1 MEETMF
7 RITSSRRKALIA
19 TASTLFICAAAA
31 LAYILATY
39 NFSGEGSSTFGKA
52 PTTPIAEKL
61 TITPPAGLTP
71 VSGYAPL
78 PISIES
84 ATTITLEP
92 GAKITLV
99 PKSTPAVCASYLEYR
114 EVASSLG
121 EEVISSSGTTSAI
134 ALTAKTPKAIEGI
147 EVEEKNVTATNQ
159 TECEAATYSI
169 HGELIGKGH

>member
-1 MEETMF
+1 MTAPT
-7 RITSSRRKALIA
+7 RRRKVLIA
-19 TASTLFICAAAA
+19 AGSTLLICAVTA

-71 VSGYAPL
+71 LSGFAAL

-84 ATTITLEP
+84 ATSITLEP

-99 PKSTPAVCASYLEYR
+99 PKSTPAVCASYLEYQ
-114 EVASSLG
+114 EVPGSVG
-121 EEVISSSGTTSAI
+121 EQVISTSGTASAI
-134 ALTAKTPKAIEGI
+134 ALTAKTPKAIEGV

-159 TECEAATYSI
+159 TECESASYSI
-169 HGELIGKGH
+169 KGELIGKGH